1 MCNLITMIT
10 GSCIRESPSNL
21 NEEDREL
28 MTVNEVNDNKMLNDD
43 NLKDQDLDQGDSRN
57 GHSLNNTTTTEFINS
72 TMTTV

>member
-28 MTVNEVNDNKMLNDD
+28 MTVNEVNDNKML
-43 NLKDQDLDQGDSRN
+43 KG
-57 GHSLNNTTTTEFINS
+57 
-72 TMTTV
+72 